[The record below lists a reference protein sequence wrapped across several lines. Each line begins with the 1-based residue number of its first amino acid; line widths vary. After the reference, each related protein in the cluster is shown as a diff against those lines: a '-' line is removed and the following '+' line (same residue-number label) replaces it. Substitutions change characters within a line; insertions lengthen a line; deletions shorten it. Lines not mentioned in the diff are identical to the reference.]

1 MIKIYDYA
9 KSVVDYYFQLQ
20 YKKGIEKY
28 GKPLTTFNSRDAFS
42 DAMQETVDLLMYLNQ
57 LRMERN
63 RLCEIIYNNLTPN
76 SIEISYIEKHGSNGG
91 NN

>member
-28 GKPLTTFNSRDAFS
+28 GRPLTTFNSRDAFS

-76 SIEISYIEKHGSNGG
+76 STEISYIEKYGSNGG